1 MPDRR
6 KALAGNKVSDKGG
19 AVDATGQ
26 DGSLQNQ
33 SVLIFKSAQGPE
45 TTDSSMCNP
54 LNSICTAKPA
64 GSIHTLM
71 SRLCAK

>member
-1 MPDRR
+1 MPDKR
-6 KALAGNKVSDKGG
+6 KALVHDKVSDKGG
-19 AVDATGQ
+19 TVDTTGQ

-33 SVLIFKSAQGPE
+33 SVFVFKSTQGPE